1 MYPYIHIILPSY
13 LVMALIGGFFALTFM
28 YLRIEKFQMD
38 FSTFLKMFIACLAG
52 GYAGAKLLY
61 SFTQIPW
68 LFENF
73 SLKNL
78 IMLIPRSGLV
88 FYGGL
93 FGVIFTLLYITRKN
107 PDLRKSA
114 FGVCVPAMP
123 LFHAFGR
130 IGCFLTG
137 CCYGKELS
145 HPIQLGVLTLNR
157 VPTQLIESVS
167 EISLFIILLIV
178 ERKRKETDLLRI
190 YLVAYAVIR
199 FINEFFRGDEI
210 RGVFLGLSTSQWIS
224 LMILVYYAIQIIKVG
239 LPSRSDT
246 ERHMN
251 EVANDD
257 TE

>member
-1 MYPYIHIILPSY
+1 MYPYIHIILPTY

-93 FGVIFTLLYITRKN
+93 FGVIFTLCILPVK
-107 PDLRKSA
+107 
-114 FGVCVPAMP
+114 
-123 LFHAFGR
+123 
-130 IGCFLTG
+130 
-137 CCYGKELS
+137 
-145 HPIQLGVLTLNR
+145 VLTCVR
-157 VPTQLIESVS
+157 ARSV
-167 EISLFIILLIV
+167 
-178 ERKRKETDLLRI
+178 
-190 YLVAYAVIR
+190 Y
-199 FINEFFRGDEI
+199 
-210 RGVFLGLSTSQWIS
+210 VFLQCLSFT
-224 LMILVYYAIQIIKVG
+224 LL
-239 LPSRSDT
+239 
-246 ERHMN
+246 E
-251 EVANDD
+251 E
-257 TE
+257 

>member
-93 FGVIFTLLYITRKN
+93 FGVIFTLLYITRKK

-167 EISLFIILLIV
+167 EFSLFIILLII
-178 ERKRKETDLLRI
+178 ERNRKEPDLLRI

-224 LMILVYYAIQIIKVG
+224 LMILVYYAIQIIKFG

-246 ERHMN
+246 EQHMI

>member
-38 FSTFLKMFIACLAG
+38 FSTFLKMIIACLAG

-93 FGVIFTLLYITRKN
+93 FGVIFTLLYITRKS

-114 FGVCVPAMP
+114 FSVCVPAMP

-145 HPIQLGVLTLNR
+145 HPIRLGVLILNR
-157 VPTQLIESVS
+157 VPTQLIESFS
-167 EISLFIILLIV
+167 EFSLFIILLII
-178 ERKRKETDLLRI
+178 ERKKSDTDLFRI

-239 LPSRSDT
+239 LPSRSNN
-246 ERHMN
+246 EQHMI